1 MIEIKEFKET
11 NKEFKELAR
20 VDNLVNHDFIAH
32 PDDDKSYVWDEDAYQ
47 ADNNNG
53 WVERE

>member
-1 MIEIKEFKET
+1 VEDTCKWT
-11 NKEFKELAR
+11 APVTL
-20 VDNLVNHDFIAH
+20 
-32 PDDDKSYVWDEDAYQ
+32 PDDNKLYNWDEDAYQ

>member
-1 MIEIKEFKET
+1 MEDT
-11 NKEFKELAR
+11 CQWTAP
-20 VDNLVNHDFIAH
+20 VTY
-32 PDDDKSYVWDEDAYQ
+32 PDDDKAYGWDEDAYQ